1 MRATTIALRAV
12 LLLVIVPASLEA
24 AVVRVPDDEPT
35 IQEGVLAASEGDTV
49 LVAPDTYTGP
59 MNRNI
64 DFGGK
69 NIVLLSEEG
78 AAFTIIDCGAA
89 GRGFTFSGGE
99 NSTSVVRGFRVIT
112 GSTDDGG
119 AVYCENSSP
128 TFRAC
133 VFEGNRSDGVGGA
146 MSCYASSAVIK
157 DCVFLG
163 NSSELALEGA
173 GGGIYCAEGSA
184 LTVSGCTFTGN
195 ASDMGG
201 AFACTGGSSVA
212 IATSL
217 IFGNAA
223 DSGGAF
229 ACRASSEVSAER
241 CTMSGN
247 IGVGASGVYTDGA
260 STAILDA
267 SIIAFGSKGEAV
279 LCQTQGTATL
289 TCCDVYQN
297 EYGDWT
303 GCIADQSGIDGNM
316 SADPLFCWAM
326 NPKERYSLR
335 NDSPCASENNPGCGG
350 IGAFEVGCYVTSVE
364 PASWS
369 QLKALYQAE

>member
-12 LLLVIVPASLEA
+12 LLLVLVPASFEA

-49 LVAPDTYTGP
+49 LVAADTYTGP
-59 MNRNI
+59 MNRDI

-78 AAFTIIDCGAA
+78 AASTIINCEAA
-89 GRGFTFSGGE
+89 GRGLTFTGGE
-99 NSTSVVRGFRVIT
+99 NSMSVVEGFTIMN
-112 GSTDDGG
+112 GSTHDGG

-128 TFRAC
+128 TFRDC
-133 VFEGNRSDGVGGA
+133 VFEGNRTDGVGGA
-146 MSCYASSAVIK
+146 MSCYASSSTIK
-157 DCVFLG
+157 DCAFIG
-163 NSSELALEGA
+163 NSSELALDGA
-173 GGGIYCAEGSA
+173 GGGIYCADGSA
-184 LTVSGCTFTGN
+184 LTVSGSTFTGN
-195 ASDMGG
+195 GSDMGG

-217 IFGNAA
+217 IAGNAA

-229 ACRASSEVSAER
+229 ACRAGSEVTAGR

-260 STAILDA
+260 SSVILDA
-267 SIIAFGSKGEAV
+267 SIIQA
-279 LCQTQGTATL
+279 TATL

-297 EYGDWT
+297 EYGDWI
-303 GCIADQSGIDGNM
+303 GCIAGQSGIDGNM
-316 SADPLFCWAM
+316 SADPLFCWWM
-326 NPKERYSLR
+326 NPKERYSLW
-335 NDSPCASENNPGCGG
+335 NDSPCAAANNPECGT
-350 IGAFEVGCYVTSVE
+350 IGAFDVGCYVTSVE
-364 PASWS
+364 PASWG
-369 QLKALYQAE
+369 QLKALYRAE